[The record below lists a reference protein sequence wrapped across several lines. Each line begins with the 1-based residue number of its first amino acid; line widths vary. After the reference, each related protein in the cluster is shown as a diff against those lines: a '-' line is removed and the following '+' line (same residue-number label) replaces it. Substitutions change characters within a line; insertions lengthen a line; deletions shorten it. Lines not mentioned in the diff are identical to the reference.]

1 MLRRFGATK
10 GGSGDPRG
18 RWVSRRAA
26 MGTLAGGVVSLALMR
41 ATVAQETTTAA
52 LTDHDATPPALVGD
66 IQGEMASTLT
76 FANDTLLDIARA
88 EDLGLVELMA
98 ANPGVDPWY
107 PGVNV
112 NLVLPTAHIVPDAPR
127 TGIIV
132 NLAELRLYY
141 FHPEKGLFSFPLGVG
156 KDGFGTPLGQTKI
169 VRKVD
174 GPTWYPTEGK
184 LAEDPTLPK
193 VVPPG
198 PDNPLGEFALY
209 LGWPTYLIH
218 GTSKPY
224 GVGRRVSRGCIRMFP
239 EDIAWMYE
247 NVAVGT
253 PVVTVAQSVKFG
265 RRNGVLYLEVH
276 PTLEQIDQI
285 EDEGA
290 FKPAPIP
297 DYTDMVLLAA
307 GEQIERIDWRAV
319 DRAFAERRG
328 YPIAITR

>member
-1 MLRRFGATK
+1 MGA
-10 GGSGDPRG
+10 
-18 RWVSRRAA
+18 
-26 MGTLAGGVVSLALMR
+26 LAGGVVSLAWLR
-41 ATVAQETTTAA
+41 SAAAQETATAA
-52 LTDHDATPPALVGD
+52 LTDRDAAPSPLMGD

-112 NLVLPTAHIVPDAPR
+112 KLVLPTAHIVPDAPR

-218 GTSKPY
+218 GTHKPY

-239 EDIAWMYE
+239 EDIAWIYE
-247 NVAVGT
+247 NVPVGT
-253 PVVTVAQSVKFG
+253 PVVTVHQPVKFG
-265 RRNGVLYLEVH
+265 RRNGTLYLEVH

-297 DYTDMVLLAA
+297 DYTDTVLLAA
-307 GEQIERIDWRAV
+307 GDQIERIDWRAV

-328 YPIAITR
+328 FPVAITR

>member
-1 MLRRFGATK
+1 MLRRWSASAR
-10 GGSGDPRG
+10 GGWDPHR
-18 RWVSRRAA
+18 RRVSRRAVI
-26 MGTLAGGVVSLALMR
+26 GGLVGGVASLAFLR
-41 ATVAQETTTAA
+41 SAVAQETTTAA
-52 LTDHDATPPALVGD
+52 LTDRGASPASLVGD

-88 EDLGLVELMA
+88 EELGLVELMA
-98 ANPGVDPWY
+98 ANSGVDPWY
-107 PGVNV
+107 PGENV
-112 NLVLPTAHIVPDAPR
+112 KLVLPTAHIVPDAPR

-141 FHPEKGLFSFPLGVG
+141 FHAEKGLFSFPLGVG

-169 VRKVD
+169 VRKVE

-224 GVGRRVSRGCIRMFP
+224 GVGRRVSRGCIRMYP

-247 NVAVGT
+247 NVPVGT
-253 PVVTVAQSVKFG
+253 PVATVTQSVKFG
-265 RRNGVLYLEVH
+265 RRNGVLYIEVH

-297 DYTDMVLLAA
+297 DYTDTVLLAA
-307 GEQIERIDWRAV
+307 GDQIERIDWRAV

>member
-1 MLRRFGATK
+1 MLRQCRASAR
-10 GGSGDPRG
+10 GGWNLHR
-18 RWVSRRAA
+18 RRVSRRAA
-26 MGTLAGGVVSLALMR
+26 IGALAGGVASLTFLRSA
-41 ATVAQETTTAA
+41 AAQETTTAA
-52 LTDHDATPPALVGD
+52 LTDRDASPPSLVGD

-88 EDLGLVELMA
+88 EELGLVELMA

-107 PGVNV
+107 PGQNV

-141 FHPEKGLFSFPLGVG
+141 FHSEKGLFSFPLGVG

-218 GTSKPY
+218 GTHKPY
-224 GVGRRVSRGCIRMFP
+224 GVGRRVSRGCIRMYP

-247 NVAVGT
+247 NVPVGT
-253 PVVTVAQSVKFG
+253 PVATVNQSVKFG
-265 RRNGVLYLEVH
+265 RRNGVLYIEVH

-285 EDEGA
+285 EDAGA
-290 FKPAPIP
+290 FQPAPIP
-297 DYTDMVLLAA
+297 DYTDTVLLAA
-307 GEQIERIDWRAV
+307 GDQIERIDWRAV
-319 DRAFAERRG
+319 DHAFAERRG
-328 YPIAITR
+328 YPVAITR